1 MGPYITTSSF
11 AITRHYMCLYHD
23 SNMVLDCYITTRAII
38 TLYKQI
44 MVQLFSIEEKAVE
57 KLLVVPIVTRV
68 GFEPTKHIAVDLKS
82 TPFDRSGT
90 CPDNLPTI
98 NGGWIRTI
106 DLRVMSPTR

>member
-1 MGPYITTSSF
+1 M
-11 AITRHYMCLYHD
+11 D
-23 SNMVLDCYITTRAII
+23 LDCYITTRAII

-68 GFEPTKHIAVDLKS
+68 GFEPTKHDAVDLKS

-90 CPDNLPTI
+90 LPC
-98 NGGWIRTI
+98 RTI
-106 DLRVMSPTR
+106 VELIILYYRYMFLSYIYFLLLGIS